1 MRLSRLK
8 ADVGE
13 AGVYHCMSRVAGG
26 LSMLNDDTRGEM
38 VRLLGRLGDYSEV
51 EVLTYC
57 MMPNH
62 FHLLVRVPTRRPP
75 ESFTDEEIVAK
86 LEAFHGRKAVPSQL
100 ARAAVKAGVP
110 IPEKIRERVV
120 SRVREVSAFVAEFK
134 QRVTRRY
141 NMRYDRYGFL
151 WGERFRSVMVEDTP
165 EVLRL
170 IAAYIDLN
178 PVRAELVSDPGRYA
192 YGGYAAALSGVRAMR
207 KSLTD
212 MLGAKDWPSAAAEYR
227 ALMGLSEGDA
237 GKAGRGAAGTEKT
250 GQESGSEAV
259 VAVSDLL
266 RRRIRHM
273 TDGVFLGSEAF
284 VNAMWERHREKF
296 DHRRKS
302 GARPI
307 RGAELPGLR
316 VLRNL
321 RVRAVE

>member
-26 LSMLNDDTRGEM
+26 LPMLNEEARGEM
-38 VRLLGRLGDYSEV
+38 VRLLGRLGEYSEV

-62 FHLLVRVPTRRPP
+62 FHLLVRVPTRRPA

-100 ARAAVKAGVP
+100 ARAAVKEGAP
-110 IPEKIRERVV
+110 IPEKIRERVLT
-120 SRVREVSAFVAEFK
+120 RMREVSGFMAEFK
-134 QRVTRRY
+134 QRVTRWY
-141 NMRYDRYGFL
+141 NRRHDRYGFL

-178 PVRAELVSDPGRYA
+178 PVRAGLVADPGKYA
-192 YGGYAAALSGVRAMR
+192 YGGYAAALGGVRAMR
-207 KSLTD
+207 KSLTE
-212 MLGAKDWPSAAAEYR
+212 MLGAKDWPAAAAAYR
-227 ALMGLSEGDA
+227 ALMGFSEGGV
-237 GKAGRGAAGTEKT
+237 GKAGRGAAGKEAA
-250 GQESGSEAV
+250 GQEPGSEAPV
-259 VAVSDLL
+259 SVSDLL

-296 DHRRKS
+296 DRRRKS